1 MDFFRLCFH
10 RSRLDAPTKKT
21 RLLALFYLSVF
32 LIGVV
37 AAAFMYKIAN
47 IFNWI
52 EFACGIIVVICG
64 ILMAVG
70 AVNGSHLTGEA
81 AALAAS
87 GPSVMIGLGI
97 YVIIITIVIIILT
110 RKAYA
115 KGSSKGWDI
124 AFMASFLRRRSF
136 VGLLSR
142 PR

>member
-1 MDFFRLCFH
+1 MEH
-10 RSRLDAPTKKT
+10 ASK
-21 RLLALFYLSVF
+21 
-32 LIGVV
+32 I
-37 AAAFMYKIAN
+37 MYKIAN

-124 AFMASFLRRRSF
+124 AFMVIGICGQNVFYFLG
-136 VGLLSR
+136 GLFGLIAR
-142 PR
+142 N